1 VEKNAKKCHF
11 SRVFVREK
19 TENAKKHPFLRSKK
33 GYFLALLSVENP
45 LSTQRLPLLQLHTKQ
60 TAEIK
65 VTKLTFRHSDLRSL
79 RDLKLTQFGT
89 DDS

>member
-1 VEKNAKKCHF
+1 M
-11 SRVFVREK
+11 REK

-45 LSTQRLPLLQLHTKQ
+45 LSTQRLPLFTTSYQG
-60 TAEIK
+60 TAEIE